1 MMVFRPPA
9 RETIESL
16 RSILQNLEETTDP
29 ESADLAY
36 LRCVMLERID
46 ELEAAQKV
54 ESSAREIPSTDR
66 EAA

>member
-1 MMVFRPPA
+1 MAFRPPA

-16 RSILQNLEETTDP
+16 RSILQKLEETIDP
-29 ESADLAY
+29 ESSDLAY
-36 LRCVMLERID
+36 LKRVMMERIA

-54 ESSAREIPSTDR
+54 ESSATETLSVDR